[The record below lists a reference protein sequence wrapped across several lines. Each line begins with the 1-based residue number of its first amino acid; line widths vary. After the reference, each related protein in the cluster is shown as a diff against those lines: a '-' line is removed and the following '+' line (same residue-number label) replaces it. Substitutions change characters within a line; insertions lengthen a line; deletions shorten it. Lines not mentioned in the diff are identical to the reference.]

1 MKSLK
6 IAASWA
12 LFLLGMLSLVLCVGG
27 AIVGVLK
34 ACAWVMGVTIG
45 YWCIPA
51 ALALL
56 IVCALVFFWLNPI
69 KGEPMVKNKPNGV
82 AYKEDR

>member
-1 MKSLK
+1 MNGLR
-6 IAASWA
+6 IALSWVV
-12 LFLLGMLSLVLCVGG
+12 FLLGCALLILATGG

-56 IVCALVFFWLNPI
+56 IVCILVFFILNPI
-69 KGEPMVKNKPNGV
+69 KP
-82 AYKEDR
+82 KE

>member
-1 MKSLK
+1 MKGLK
-6 IAASWA
+6 IALSWVV
-12 LFLLGMLSLVLCVGG
+12 FLLGCALLILATGG
-27 AIVGVLK
+27 AVVGILHL
-34 ACAWVMGVTIG
+34 CAWVMGITIG

-56 IVCALVFFWLNPI
+56 IVCALVFFWLNPL